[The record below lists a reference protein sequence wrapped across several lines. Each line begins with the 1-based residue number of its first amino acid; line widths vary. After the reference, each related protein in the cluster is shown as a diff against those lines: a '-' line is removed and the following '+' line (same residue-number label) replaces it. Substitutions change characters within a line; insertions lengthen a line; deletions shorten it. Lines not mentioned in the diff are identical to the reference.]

1 MFWNDIPMT
10 SRLVHRDVHEL
21 VHLYVQARYR
31 EDVTLPNV
39 MPVSEFRAEATKL
52 IKYVAAN
59 PGRRVY
65 VGANRRPEAVLT
77 SLATDMPFPVRQTL
91 LDTFF
96 SYLAEHSPWSFA
108 ADGGLLHIG
117 DDFGGLFAWLW
128 RADQN
133 EAMDHLERY
142 IRLIRASER
151 PPRVQTLEEILLA
164 MQFAA
169 DLTDEEYHAIR
180 DRARKELADR
190 FPDE

>member
-1 MFWNDIPMT
+1 
-10 SRLVHRDVHEL
+10 
-21 VHLYVQARYR
+21 
-31 EDVTLPNV
+31 V
-39 MPVSEFRAEATKL
+39 MPVSEFRAETTKL

-77 SLATDMPFPVRQTL
+77 AVAADMPFPIRQTL

-96 SYLAEHSPWSFA
+96 SYLAEHSPWSFT
-108 ADGGLLHIG
+108 ADGYLLHIG
-117 DDFGGLFAWLW
+117 DDFGGMFAWLW

-151 PPRVQTLEEILLA
+151 PPRVQPLEQILIA
-164 MQFAA
+164 MQFAI
-169 DLTDEEYHAIR
+169 DLTDEEYDAICT
-180 DRARKELADR
+180 RARKELADR
-190 FPDE
+190 VPDE